1 MASFTE
7 AFGMCTA
14 WHSDGNQ
21 TRVKVRTGSNLQHL
35 KMICGSTV
43 VDESCAHYC
52 VLVCDDWE
60 APSCVFRWRAL
71 GEREVPCQDANRYG
85 DTPAASQGG
94 PLSEVGAWGKD
105 QVGSKQAVRPLGGAH
120 HDEGEAVA
128 RKERNRPL
136 AHAVEQTSP
145 KLKQLQV
152 VRQEGGYGLI
162 ARQQGCQNNKKMR
175 NNETIIMW

>member
-1 MASFTE
+1 M
-7 AFGMCTA
+7 
-14 WHSDGNQ
+14 
-21 TRVKVRTGSNLQHL
+21 
-35 KMICGSTV
+35 
-43 VDESCAHYC
+43 
-52 VLVCDDWE
+52 
-60 APSCVFRWRAL
+60 

-105 QVGSKQAVRPLGGAH
+105 QIGSKQSVRSLGGAH

-145 KLKQLQV
+145 KPKQLQV

-162 ARQQGCQNNKKMR
+162 ARQQGCQQNKKMR
-175 NNETIIMW
+175 NIKQFIV